1 MNIFYSSFHAG
12 TTVFKRFLALFLT
25 ALLVGCTTVPT
36 VEQAAVFDTA
46 STAVG
51 LAAGGTELNPFGP
64 IGATLFKVVYISG
77 IFGRTPENDL
87 RASALWAG
95 AAANN
100 IVGVV
105 TVSPLL
111 SLIAGVTVGYLI
123 YTFKKPLAE

>member
-1 MNIFYSSFHAG
+1 MNIFYSSLLAG
-12 TTVFKRFLALFLT
+12 TTVFKQFLAVLLT

-36 VEQAAVFDTA
+36 VEQAAVFDTV
-46 STAVG
+46 STAAG

-64 IGATLFKVVYISG
+64 IGATLFKIVYISG
-77 IFGRTPENDL
+77 IVGRTPENDL
-87 RASALWAG
+87 LVSALWSG

-100 IVGVV
+100 IVGIV

-111 SLIAGVTVGYLI
+111 SIIAGVTVGYLI